1 MSERD
6 HAIMEAHKITA
17 SDEYFAARPQL
28 DCNDR
33 RKVYEAGFQCAW
45 TEAQAESAAEIADLR
60 RQLEDAR
67 KDADRYAYLRNEN
80 RRRALALNG
89 PEAGVWCDCEDAY
102 ENLVL
107 LTGADLDAAIDAAM
121 TNEG

>member
-6 HAIMEAHKITA
+6 HAIMEAPKITA
-17 SDEYFAARPQL
+17 SDEHFAARPQI

-33 RKVYEAGFQCAW
+33 RKVYEAGFQRAW

-67 KDADRYAYLRNEN
+67 KDTGRYRWLRDNKPTTWEVRYWGKGFWHCATDTSGSN
-80 RRRALALNG
+80 
-89 PEAGVWCDCEDAY
+89 
-102 ENLVL
+102 
-107 LTGADLDAAIDAAM
+107 LDAAIDAAM
-121 TNEG
+121 KDAS